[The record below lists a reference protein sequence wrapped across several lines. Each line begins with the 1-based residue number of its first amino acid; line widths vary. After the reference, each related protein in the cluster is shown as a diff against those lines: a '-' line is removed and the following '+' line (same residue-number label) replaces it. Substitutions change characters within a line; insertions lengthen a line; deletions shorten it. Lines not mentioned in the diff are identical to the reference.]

1 MLNRMCKNCARL
13 GIDCKGTECQT
24 WSGCV
29 YKENAQQTLKRMLS
43 DLSELEEIA
52 NKADD
57 AMMADPTNEEKEK
70 AFDEAYKAEF
80 DAFTAV
86 AELIV
91 KMTNGQIDE
100 KPAHTMVRT
109 KRNEILNLVS

>member
-1 MLNRMCKNCARL
+1 MNELKKRLKELAR
-13 GIDCKGTECQT
+13 
-24 WSGCV
+24 
-29 YKENAQQTLKRMLS
+29 
-43 DLSELEEIA
+43 LEEIA

-70 AFDEAYKAEF
+70 TFDEAYKAEF

-86 AELIV
+86 ANLIA

-100 KPAHTMVRT
+100 KTARTMVRT
-109 KRNEILNLVS
+109 KRSEILSLVE

>member
-1 MLNRMCKNCARL
+1 MNELKKRLEELARL
-13 GIDCKGTECQT
+13 
-24 WSGCV
+24 
-29 YKENAQQTLKRMLS
+29 
-43 DLSELEEIA
+43 EEVA

-57 AMMADPTNEEKEK
+57 AMMADPTSEEKEK

-100 KPAHTMVRT
+100 KTARTMVRA
-109 KRNEILNLVS
+109 KRNEILALLA

>member
-1 MLNRMCKNCARL
+1 MNELKKRLEELARL
-13 GIDCKGTECQT
+13 EK
-24 WSGCV
+24 
-29 YKENAQQTLKRMLS
+29 
-43 DLSELEEIA
+43 IA

-57 AMMADPTNEEKEK
+57 AMMADPTNQEKEK

-91 KMTNGQIDE
+91 KMTNGQINE
-100 KPAHTMVRT
+100 KTARAMVRT
-109 KRNEILNLVS
+109 KRNEILAILA

>member
-1 MLNRMCKNCARL
+1 MNELKKRLEELAR
-13 GIDCKGTECQT
+13 
-24 WSGCV
+24 
-29 YKENAQQTLKRMLS
+29 
-43 DLSELEEIA
+43 LEEIA

-70 AFDEAYKAEF
+70 TFDEAYKAEF

-86 AELIV
+86 ANLIV

-100 KPAHTMVRT
+100 KTARTMVRT
-109 KRNEILNLVS
+109 KRNEILNLVA

>member
-1 MLNRMCKNCARL
+1 MMNIMCKNCARL
-13 GIDCKGTECQT
+13 EIDCKGTECQT

-29 YKENAQQTLKRMLS
+29 YKENEQQALKRMLAE
-43 DLSELEEIA
+43 LSELEEIA

-57 AMMADPTNEEKEK
+57 AMMDDPTNEEKEK

-86 AELIV
+86 ANLIV
-91 KMTNGQIDE
+91 KMTDGRIDE
-100 KPAHTMVRT
+100 KTARTMVRA
-109 KRNEILNLVS
+109 KRNEILNLVA

>member
-1 MLNRMCKNCARL
+1 MINNMCKNCARL

-29 YKENAQQTLKRMLS
+29 YKENAQQALKRMLVELS
-43 DLSELEEIA
+43 DLEEVA
-52 NKADD
+52 NKAEY
-57 AMMADPTNEEKEK
+57 AMMEDTTNEDKEK

-80 DAFTAV
+80 DAFTEV
-86 AELIV
+86 AKLIV

-100 KPAHTMVRT
+100 KTARTMVRT
-109 KRNEILNLVS
+109 KRNEIVNLIA

>member
-1 MLNRMCKNCARL
+1 MMNNMCKNCARL

-29 YKENAQQTLKRMLS
+29 YKENAQQTLKRMMEEL
-43 DLSELEEIA
+43 ERLEEIA

-57 AMMADPTNEEKEK
+57 EMMADPTNEEKEK

-80 DAFTAV
+80 EAFTAV
-86 AELIV
+86 ASLIV
-91 KMTNGQIDE
+91 KMTSGQIDE
-100 KPAHTMVRT
+100 KTARTMVRA
-109 KRNEILNLVS
+109 KRKELMNIVA

>member
-1 MLNRMCKNCARL
+1 MMNSMCRDCARL

-29 YKENAQQTLKRMLS
+29 YKENAQQTLKRLI
-43 DLSELEEIA
+43 SEFSKLEEIA

-57 AMMADPTNEEKEK
+57 EMMEDPTNEEKER

-80 DAFTAV
+80 DAFMAV
-86 AELIV
+86 SNLIV

-100 KPAHTMVRT
+100 KTARTMVRA
-109 KRNEILNLVS
+109 KRNEILNLVA

>member
-1 MLNRMCKNCARL
+1 MNELKKRLEELAR
-13 GIDCKGTECQT
+13 
-24 WSGCV
+24 
-29 YKENAQQTLKRMLS
+29 
-43 DLSELEEIA
+43 LEEIA
-52 NKADD
+52 NRADD

-86 AELIV
+86 ANLIV

-100 KPAHTMVRT
+100 KTTRIMVRT
-109 KRNEILNLVS
+109 KRNEILNLIA

>member
-1 MLNRMCKNCARL
+1 MMNELKNKLEEL
-13 GIDCKGTECQT
+13 G
-24 WSGCV
+24 
-29 YKENAQQTLKRMLS
+29 R
-43 DLSELEEIA
+43 LEEIA

-57 AMMADPTNEEKEK
+57 EMMEDPTNEEKEK

-86 AELIV
+86 ANLIV

-100 KPAHTMVRT
+100 KTARTMVRT
-109 KRNEILNLVS
+109 KRNEIMNLVD